1 MASWY
6 ARKSPDRSGKAVI
19 AVTLLAVLLV
29 AAVPV
34 AFLAGLIIMM
44 FGHVVGGLAV
54 FGGAILAAGIAVAV
68 AGMSGIR
75 HLRKLL
81 SGQGFQVINL
91 DGSPYAAN
99 GEPES
104 GDPGHV
110 VQLDRSQYT
119 EVR

>member
-1 MASWY
+1 M
-6 ARKSPDRSGKAVI
+6 SGKAVI

-44 FGHVVGGLAV
+44 FGHVVVGLAV
-54 FGGAILAAGIAVAV
+54 FGGAILAAGLAVAV

-75 HLRKLL
+75 HLRKLVT
-81 SGQGFQVINL
+81 GQGFQVVNL
-91 DGSPYAAN
+91 DGSPYVAN
-99 GEPES
+99 EPEG
-104 GDPGHV
+104 GDPAHV

-119 EVR
+119 EIR